1 MQTLFIRGP
10 SITIRMAA
18 LVIASIALMTI
29 DHRWQSLEIA
39 RSTVSSV
46 LYPIQYTIDLP
57 IRLYYW
63 ADETLSSHQT
73 LLEKNR
79 EFEARHLE
87 NRVQLQKLNIIE
99 KENGRLRRL
108 LSATPKTTERLLIS
122 EIIGVDLDPYR
133 HLILINKGSVNDVY
147 QGQPII
153 DSKGVMGQII
163 HVAARSS
170 TAMLITDASHAIPVQ
185 IDRTGHRANVFGTGK
200 TDHLD
205 LRHLPHNIDIQ
216 LGDMLITSGLGGT
229 FPPNYPV
236 ARITKI
242 EHEAGEPFTTIEATP
257 LAKLDET
264 REVLLVWRNKI
275 IDVKSRDVKSD
286 TENGTENNS
295 QNKNDISSSEK
306 ESPKTEKTE
315 TSEKT
320 ADEKS
325 TTKKKNTEQKTREQ
339 IKPQTG
345 KNKKSAEQQRGD
357 DE

>member
-10 SITIRMAA
+10 SSTVRMVA
-18 LVIASIALMTI
+18 LVVASIALMTI
-29 DHRWQSLEIA
+29 DHRWQSLEWV
-39 RSTVSSV
+39 RSTISSIV
-46 LYPIQYTIDLP
+46 YPVQYSIDLP

-63 ADETLSSHQT
+63 ADETLSTKKT

-79 EFEARHLE
+79 EFEERHLE

-99 KENGRLRRL
+99 KENDRLRRL

-122 EIIGVDLDPYR
+122 EIINVDLDPYR
-133 HLILINKGSVNDVY
+133 HLILLNKGSNHDVY

-153 DSKGVMGQII
+153 DSKGVMGQVI
-163 HVAARSS
+163 HVSARSS

-200 TDHLD
+200 TDHLQ

-216 LGDMLITSGLGGT
+216 LGDMLITSGLGGA

-257 LAKLDET
+257 LAQVETT
-264 REVLLVWRNKI
+264 REVLLVWRNKS
-275 IDVKSRDVKSD
+275 IDVKNDIDNDKP
-286 TENGTENNS
+286 
-295 QNKNDISSSEK
+295 NKNDDSVSNDTHPDGTADDSNLKKESSETKKTVSKKQNLEQKNAQK
-306 ESPKTEKTE
+306 EINEKNKTEENKQPVKPRG
-315 TSEKT
+315 S
-320 ADEKS
+320 
-325 TTKKKNTEQKTREQ
+325 RE
-339 IKPQTG
+339 
-345 KNKKSAEQQRGD
+345 
-357 DE
+357 